1 MIIYPAIDLQ
11 DGKCV
16 RLTKGNFD
24 EKTIYSRSPLEQAK
38 VFQEIGFKYLHI
50 VDLDRTISKDKSNL
64 ETIKNIIDNTTLN
77 IQVGGGLRTEDTIEE
92 VMDLGIDNAVLGTA
106 AVNNPDLLITMSQ
119 KYKNKISVGLDVRE
133 KMIAL
138 KGWKD
143 QTQISCFD
151 FLNTI
156 KNLPLRSII
165 FTDINKD
172 GMKQGINID
181 DTLKMAESSK
191 ISVIAS
197 GGVSNIEDIKMI
209 KSKNK
214 IPAQRD
220 TLYTKKE
227 IFDNHD
233 PKFYE
238 PLVKRDSYNPMVLLN

>member
-24 EKTIYSRSPLEQAK
+24 KKTIYSRSPLEQAK

-77 IQVGGGLRTEDTIEE
+77 IQVGGGLRTEDTIKE
-92 VMDLGIDNAVLGTA
+92 VIDLGIDNAVLGTA

-138 KGWKD
+138 QGWKD

-214 IPAQRD
+214 IGGVIVGKAIYD
-220 TLYTKKE
+220 GL
-227 IFDNHD
+227 INLND
-233 PKFYE
+233 
-238 PLVKRDSYNPMVLLN
+238 LVKFSA

>member
-24 EKTIYSRSPLEQAK
+24 KKTIYSRSPLEQAK

-92 VMDLGIDNAVLGTA
+92 VIDLGIDNAVLGTA

-138 KGWKD
+138 QGWKD

-214 IPAQRD
+214 IGGVIVGKAIYD
-220 TLYTKKE
+220 GL
-227 IFDNHD
+227 INLND
-233 PKFYE
+233 
-238 PLVKRDSYNPMVLLN
+238 LVKFSA

>member
-92 VMDLGIDNAVLGTA
+92 VIDLGIDNAVLGTA

-138 KGWKD
+138 QGWKY

-172 GMKQGINID
+172 GMKQGTNID

-214 IPAQRD
+214 IGGVIVGKAIYD
-220 TLYTKKE
+220 GL
-227 IFDNHD
+227 INLND
-233 PKFYE
+233 
-238 PLVKRDSYNPMVLLN
+238 LVKFSA

>member
-92 VMDLGIDNAVLGTA
+92 VIDLGIDNAVLGTA
-106 AVNNPDLLITMSQ
+106 AVNNPDLLITISQ

-138 KGWKD
+138 QGWKD

-181 DTLKMAESSK
+181 DTLKMAESSN

-214 IPAQRD
+214 IGGVIVGKAIYD
-220 TLYTKKE
+220 GL
-227 IFDNHD
+227 INLND
-233 PKFYE
+233 
-238 PLVKRDSYNPMVLLN
+238 LVKFSA

>member
-50 VDLDRTISKDKSNL
+50 VDLDRTISKDKSNI
-64 ETIKNIIDNTTLN
+64 ETIKNIIDNTTLK

-92 VMDLGIDNAVLGTA
+92 VIDLGIDNAVLGTA

-138 KGWKD
+138 QGWKD

-197 GGVSNIEDIKMI
+197 GGVSNIEDVKMI

-214 IPAQRD
+214 IGGVIVGKAIYD
-220 TLYTKKE
+220 GL
-227 IFDNHD
+227 INLND
-233 PKFYE
+233 
-238 PLVKRDSYNPMVLLN
+238 LVKFSA

>member
-77 IQVGGGLRTEDTIEE
+77 IQVGGGLRTEDKIEE
-92 VMDLGIDNAVLGTA
+92 VIDLGIDNAVLGTA

-138 KGWKD
+138 QGWKD

-214 IPAQRD
+214 IGGVIVGKAIYD
-220 TLYTKKE
+220 GL
-227 IFDNHD
+227 INLND
-233 PKFYE
+233 
-238 PLVKRDSYNPMVLLN
+238 LVKFSA

>member
-92 VMDLGIDNAVLGTA
+92 VIDLGIDNAVLGTA
-106 AVNNPDLLITMSQ
+106 AVNNPDLLIAMSQ

-138 KGWKD
+138 QGWKD

-214 IPAQRD
+214 IGGVIVGKAIYD
-220 TLYTKKE
+220 GL
-227 IFDNHD
+227 INLND
-233 PKFYE
+233 
-238 PLVKRDSYNPMVLLN
+238 LVKFSA

>member
-64 ETIKNIIDNTTLN
+64 DTIKNIIDNTTLK
-77 IQVGGGLRTEDTIEE
+77 IQVGGGLRTEDTIGE
-92 VMDLGIDNAVLGTA
+92 VIDLGIDNAVLGTA

-138 KGWKD
+138 QGWKD

-197 GGVSNIEDIKMI
+197 GGVSNIEDVKMI

-214 IPAQRD
+214 IGGVIVGKAIYD
-220 TLYTKKE
+220 GL
-227 IFDNHD
+227 INLND
-233 PKFYE
+233 
-238 PLVKRDSYNPMVLLN
+238 LVKFSA

>member
-24 EKTIYSRSPLEQAK
+24 KKKIYSCSPLEQAK

-92 VMDLGIDNAVLGTA
+92 VIDLGIDNAVLGTA

-138 KGWKD
+138 QGWKD

-214 IPAQRD
+214 IGGVIVGKAIYD
-220 TLYTKKE
+220 GL
-227 IFDNHD
+227 INLND
-233 PKFYE
+233 
-238 PLVKRDSYNPMVLLN
+238 LVKFSA

>member
-64 ETIKNIIDNTTLN
+64 DTIKNIIDNTTLN
-77 IQVGGGLRTEDTIEE
+77 IQVGGGLRTEDTIAE
-92 VMDLGIDNAVLGTA
+92 VIDLGVDNVVLGTA

-214 IPAQRD
+214 IGGVMVGKAIYD
-220 TLYTKKE
+220 GL
-227 IFDNHD
+227 INLND
-233 PKFYE
+233 
-238 PLVKRDSYNPMVLLN
+238 LVKFSA

>member
-92 VMDLGIDNAVLGTA
+92 VIDLGIDNAVLGTA

-138 KGWKD
+138 QGWKD

-172 GMKQGINID
+172 GMKQGTNID

-214 IPAQRD
+214 IGGVIVGKAIYD
-220 TLYTKKE
+220 GL
-227 IFDNHD
+227 INLND
-233 PKFYE
+233 
-238 PLVKRDSYNPMVLLN
+238 LVKFSA

>member
-38 VFQEIGFKYLHI
+38 VYQEIGFKYLHI
-50 VDLDRTISKDKSNL
+50 VDLDRTISNDKSNL

-92 VMDLGIDNAVLGTA
+92 VIDLGIDNAVLGTA

-138 KGWKD
+138 QGWKD

-214 IPAQRD
+214 IGGVIVGKAIYD
-220 TLYTKKE
+220 GL
-227 IFDNHD
+227 INLND
-233 PKFYE
+233 
-238 PLVKRDSYNPMVLLN
+238 LVKFSA

>member
-92 VMDLGIDNAVLGTA
+92 VIDLGIDNAVLGTA

-138 KGWKD
+138 QGWKD

-197 GGVSNIEDIKMI
+197 GGVSNIEDVKMI

-214 IPAQRD
+214 IGGVIVGKAIYD
-220 TLYTKKE
+220 GL
-227 IFDNHD
+227 INLND
-233 PKFYE
+233 
-238 PLVKRDSYNPMVLLN
+238 LVKFSA

>member
-92 VMDLGIDNAVLGTA
+92 VIDLGIDNAVLGTA

-138 KGWKD
+138 QGWKD

-209 KSKNK
+209 KLKNK
-214 IPAQRD
+214 IGGVIVGKAIYD
-220 TLYTKKE
+220 GL
-227 IFDNHD
+227 INLND
-233 PKFYE
+233 
-238 PLVKRDSYNPMVLLN
+238 LVKFSA